1 MSREIDPIALQ
12 DELQQRIHRYLL
24 TALPISRR
32 FPGLRNQAEK
42 LINMPETVIKGPF
55 LEAIPDFPK
64 GLSLRELVE
73 KGVLHEGFAHLGSPV
88 FERPLHEHQEKSIR
102 QVVTEKKNIVVATGT
117 GSGKTECFLF
127 PLIDCLLKANLSGKP
142 GIRAIIVYPL
152 NALAN
157 DQLYQRLA
165 PILADKLADYGLT
178 VGRYTGQTRADM
190 SRRRIEEQLLGSDFI
205 KQLFP
210 KGIPQNWLLSRQEM
224 LETPPN
230 VLVTNYAML
239 EHLLLLPHNRPLFH
253 GVDLKFLVLDELHSY
268 AGTQATE
275 VAMLLRKLVNR
286 YAKDKDVRFVGTS
299 ASLSSEAGEEKKVAA
314 FASRLFHAPFEGPIK
329 AARQRHRLL
338 STAPH
343 ASEFSMPQWRKLKDL
358 LSRVREIKAPVEA
371 ITAWNKA
378 VISEEI
384 DLLVDDTQESL
395 PQALSKA
402 LGADP
407 AIQRLAE
414 ILATEG
420 SILVS
425 EVADRI
431 FGATGSNHDRQDAV
445 RAMVT
450 IGAYARETPEGYPL
464 LPARYHIFTKGVEDA
479 TIQLAPAT
487 VSKEHAINLRLTSEF
502 RDADTQTPRFRLL
515 TCRKC
520 GELYFEGWESTGRQM
535 IQPERGKGLK
545 RSVFWLRPKDSVVLA
560 DDEPD
565 TDTDTPSDSHNEH
578 ECFIHPELGKCC
590 DFLPEGEDE
599 SEWIKTWRAQMAKED
614 DDDKLSG
621 TARVTH
627 CHSCG
632 SVERT
637 EIITPFHPGDQALSA
652 TICDTLYEAIPKKQ
666 GGERY
671 PGEGRALLVFSDNR
685 QDAAFFAPSLQRSH
699 EEILMR
705 WRVVRDL
712 QKQDGKASLMD
723 IATSLGDEGLLRRG
737 FTDENGRPLMPEDA
751 GKHFKALLLGEFCT
765 PGGARSSL
773 EDLGIVEVRYT
784 MDLAELAERAGI
796 THGNGAEIVRFILDV
811 MRSNRAIKMPSG
823 ISAVND
829 FYWGHYAQPDRV
841 YRLQSEEH
849 RFNLLPQIRPYR
861 QPFSNRFVHVLRD
874 RLGIA
879 DWSALL
885 SNLWKVF
892 TEDTDSSG
900 MEHPTDGD
908 ATSLVLRPGI
918 LRLKL
923 GEDDAPVYRCTKCG
937 TRSRW
942 HLANQCLRW
951 KCSGVME
958 QIPVAEWNEE
968 IGRNHYQQLYRSKKP
983 IPTLLAREHTA
994 ALGADLKE
1002 KIESGFKKGELNL
1015 LSCSTTMEMGID
1027 LGDLSAVMLRNVPPG
1042 VANYQQRAGR
1052 AGRRGQGAPVS
1063 LTYAR
1068 NRRYDQTTFDEAQTF
1083 LRKPPRTP
1091 FVHLANERL
1100 LMRHQFS
1107 LLLSDYLQHNGLDQ
1121 HGLQIGQ
1128 LFGLARIGM
1137 NDGRLSTDHPTPF
1150 GLNEVA
1156 AFSLKLS
1163 KWADS
1168 ESSANALQ
1176 SASELHKKVIADLS
1190 DDESSRLVFDGQRLK
1205 SAFVELLSSVAD
1217 NFSNRYSFYWDRRD
1231 QAMNEGQPEVAS
1243 RNQNQALRLANQ
1255 QMINYLSKH
1264 GAIPTYSFPVDSIE
1278 LEVIDGSFGG
1288 QGGDDIELNRDARVG
1303 IVEYAP
1309 DSEVVA
1315 NGRVWISRG
1324 IDANPRAF
1332 MPTMHYKVC
1341 AQCRHIEQQPDRSL
1355 IPTACPACGTAL
1367 EGFPRRYIEPLSF
1380 VTSLKEK
1387 DGFEP
1392 GVRRIKPPPALE
1404 QMLIGNAAE
1413 SAFQSTDLTHV
1424 SMAYQDSRAGRM
1436 VVINQGR
1443 SNGFLKCNRCA
1454 ATQMKRKASQTLGAH
1469 DNPRTGKPCENNEA
1483 QDTSGSRSTTLDLA
1497 HTFFTDVLQIRTGLS
1512 IELPVE
1518 LPNGVSPFD
1527 FRDGVARTV
1536 VEAMRLGCVEIL
1548 SVPDGEVTA
1557 SFRWTGPGHLEIIL
1571 SDSVSGGA
1579 GYVGQVK
1586 NFGAKRLFSEAS
1598 RVLECPKHCTTGCSS
1613 CLRSYSNQFYW
1624 DKFRRDEAANYV
1636 TKVLS
1641 YKQDD
1646 PFLAMGAKQIQG
1658 ADFGPLLNQAVEI
1671 VWFSKR
1677 LGDFSG
1683 AISYEADAISSRE
1696 PHIQA
1701 LLPGAGHLREWLG
1714 TGKTVQVIASQIP
1727 DFTAFELPKARRF
1740 VEAFQEDLRTDRL
1753 KIAKIPPDALG
1764 GVLTPMAAL
1773 RLPGSLHWVG
1783 IHCLHGSPGLLD
1795 CSQFPEPLM
1804 CTEIPIGKLDEW
1816 LGKTQL
1822 VDTSTE
1828 KADNKL
1834 KRFLLEP
1841 HRKSTT
1847 ALKPVLDELLRD
1859 SPKVISIQDRYVVA
1873 KASNKNSLR
1882 DFLSL
1887 LADTFTASGSSAP
1900 SELRLI
1906 VGPVSPHGGTRERE
1920 EWRANLKEIK
1930 QWFCSHKFWSKV
1942 RFDEKLR
1949 ELSRGCERDYHD
1961 RLITAETPPAGKA
1974 KGKKVI
1980 IEMTGGID
1988 ILMDERETTRLFVCR
2003 FNNEI

>member
-32 FPGLRNQAEK
+32 FPSLRAQAEK
-42 LINMPETVIKGPF
+42 LINKPETVIKGPF

-64 GLSLRELVE
+64 GLSLKELVE
-73 KGVLHEGFAHLGSPV
+73 KGVLHEGFAQLGSPV

-165 PILADKLADYGLT
+165 PILADKLADYGLS

-190 SRRRIEEQLLGSDFI
+190 SRKKIDEQLLASDFI

-210 KGIPQNWLLSRQEM
+210 KGIPPNWLLSRQEM

-286 YAKDKDVRFVGTS
+286 YAKDKDVRCVGTS
-299 ASLSSEAGEEKKVAA
+299 ASLSSVAGEEKKVAA

-358 LSRVREIKAPVEA
+358 LSRVREIKAPAEA
-371 ITAWNKA
+371 ITAWNEA

-384 DLLVDDTQESL
+384 DLLVDNTQESL

-407 AIQRLAE
+407 GIQRLAE

-464 LPARYHIFTKGVEDA
+464 LPARYHIFTKGMEDA
-479 TIQLAPAT
+479 TIQLAPAA
-487 VSKEHAINLRLTSEF
+487 VSREHAINLRLNSEF
-502 RDADTQTPRFRLL
+502 HDVDTHAPRFRLL

-565 TDTDTPSDSHNEH
+565 SEADTPGAPHHEH
-578 ECFIHPELGKCC
+578 ECFIHPETGACC

-652 TICDTLYEAIPKKQ
+652 TICDGLYEAIPKKQ
-666 GGERY
+666 GCERY

-699 EEILMR
+699 EEILLR
-705 WRVVRDL
+705 WRVIREL
-712 QKQDGKASLMD
+712 RKHEGRAKLMD
-723 IATSLGDEGLLRRG
+723 VATALGDDGLLRKG
-737 FTDENGRPLMPEDA
+737 FTDENGRPLKPEDA
-751 GKHFKALLLGEFCT
+751 EKHFKALLLGEFCT

-773 EDLGIVEVRYT
+773 EDLGIVEVNYT
-784 MDLAELAERAGI
+784 MDLAELADRAGI
-796 THGNGAEIVRFILDV
+796 RHVHGADIVRFVLDV

-823 ISAVND
+823 ISAEND
-829 FYWGHYAQPDRV
+829 FYWGHYAQSDRV
-841 YRLQSEEH
+841 YRLQSDEH
-849 RFNLLPQIRPYR
+849 RFNLLPQIRPSG

-874 RLGIA
+874 RLGIVE
-879 DWSALL
+879 WSAML
-885 SNLWKVF
+885 SNLWRVLI
-892 TEDTDSSG
+892 EDTDSSG

-908 ATSLVLRPGI
+908 ATSLVLRPGT
-918 LRLKL
+918 LRLVL
-923 GEDDAPVYRCTKCG
+923 GPDEAPVYRCNKCG

-942 HLANQCLRW
+942 SLANQCLRW
-951 KCSGVME
+951 KCSGTME
-958 QIPVAEWNEE
+958 QIPLPEWTEE
-968 IGRNHYQQLYRSKKP
+968 IRRNHYQQLYRSKKP

-1002 KIESGFKKGELNL
+1002 RIESGFKKGELNL

-1068 NRRYDQTTFDEAQTF
+1068 NRRYDQTTFYEAQTF

-1091 FVHLANERL
+1091 FVHLANDRL

-1107 LLLSDYLQHNGLDQ
+1107 LLLSDYLQHNSLDQ

-1137 NDGRLSTDHPTPF
+1137 QDGRLSTEHPSPF
-1150 GLNEVA
+1150 GQNEVA
-1156 AFSLKLS
+1156 GFSSKLAAWS
-1163 KWADS
+1163 DS
-1168 ESSANALQ
+1168 EFSANALKA
-1176 SASELHKKVIADLS
+1176 ASDLHTKVISDLN
-1190 DDESSRLVFDGQRLK
+1190 EEEASRLVFDGQRLK
-1205 SAFVELLSSVAD
+1205 SAFVELLSGIAD
-1217 NFSNRYSFYWDRRD
+1217 NFSNRYSFYWGRRD
-1231 QAMNEGQPEVAS
+1231 QAMTDGQPEAAA
-1243 RNQNQALRLANQ
+1243 RNQNQCLRLANQ

-1278 LEVIDGSFGG
+1278 LEVIDGSSGN
-1288 QGGDDIELNRDARVG
+1288 QGGNDIELSRDARLG

-1324 IDANPRAF
+1324 IDSNPRAF

-1341 AQCRHIEQQPDRSL
+1341 GQCRHIEQQPDRSL
-1355 IPTACPACGTAL
+1355 IPVSCPACGAAFDGL
-1367 EGFPRRYIEPLSF
+1367 PRRYIEPLSF

-1392 GVRRIKPPPALE
+1392 GARRIKPPPALE
-1404 QMLIGNAAE
+1404 QMLIGNAPE
-1413 SAFQSTDLTHV
+1413 TAFQSTDLTHV

-1443 SNGFLKCNRCA
+1443 SNGFLKCNRCS
-1454 ATQMKRKASQTLGAH
+1454 ATQIKRKPSQVLGAH
-1469 DNPRTGKPCENNEA
+1469 ENPRTGKPCNSSESQEPSGA
-1483 QDTSGSRSTTLDLA
+1483 QFTNIDLA

-1512 IELPVE
+1512 IDLPGQ

-1527 FRDGVARTV
+1527 FRDEIARTV
-1536 VEAMRLGCVEIL
+1536 VEAMRLGCVELL

-1586 NFGAKRLFSEAS
+1586 RIGAKRLFSEAK
-1598 RVLECPKHCTTGCSS
+1598 RVLDCPKDCTTGCSS

-1624 DKFRRDEAANYV
+1624 DKFRRVEAASYIS
-1636 TKVLS
+1636 KVLS

-1646 PFLAMGAKQIQG
+1646 PFLATGAKQILS
-1658 ADFGPLLNQAVEI
+1658 ADFTSLLQQAVEV
-1671 VWFSKR
+1671 VWFSQR
-1677 LGDFSG
+1677 MGDFGG
-1683 AISYEADAISSRE
+1683 AIPYTEDAAASME
-1696 PHIQA
+1696 PPIHTLI
-1701 LLPGAGHLREWLG
+1701 PGARHLREWLG
-1714 TGKTVQVIASQIP
+1714 TGKTIQIVAAQIP
-1727 DFTAFELPKARRF
+1727 DFAAFELPKARRF
-1740 VEAFQEDLRTDRL
+1740 AEAFSEDLRTDRL
-1753 KIAKIPPDALG
+1753 KISKIPRELLAG
-1764 GVLTPMAAL
+1764 SMIPMAAL
-1773 RLPGSLHWVG
+1773 RLPGTLHWTG
-1783 IHCLHGSPGLLD
+1783 IHCMHGSPGLVD
-1795 CSQFPEPLM
+1795 CAQFPEPLM
-1804 CTEIPIGKLDEW
+1804 SAETPPGKIDEW
-1816 LGKTQL
+1816 LHSSKP
-1822 VDTSTE
+1822 VSISPE
-1828 KADNKL
+1828 KEDSRL

-1841 HRKSTT
+1841 QRKSTS
-1847 ALKPVLDELLRD
+1847 ALQPIMDELLRD
-1859 SPKVISIQDRYVVA
+1859 GPKVISIQDRYVVA

-1882 DFLSL
+1882 EFLSL
-1887 LADTFTASGSSAP
+1887 LADRYTASGSSAP
-1900 SELRLI
+1900 GELRLV
-1906 VGPVSPHGGTRERE
+1906 VGPVSPHGGSRERE

-1961 RLITAETPPAGKA
+1961 RLITGETPAAGKA
-1974 KGKKVI
+1974 KGKKVM

-2003 FNNEI
+2003 VNNES

>member
-12 DELQQRIHRYLL
+12 DELQQRIRRYLL

-32 FPGLRNQAEK
+32 FPELRAQAET
-42 LINMPETVIKGPF
+42 LINKPETVIKGPF

-64 GLSLRELVE
+64 GHSLKQLVDE
-73 KGVLHEGFAHLGSPV
+73 GVLHDGFSCLGSPV
-88 FERPLHEHQEKSIR
+88 FERPLHQHQEKAIR
-102 QVVTEKKNIVVATGT
+102 DVVTEKKNVVVATGT

-127 PLIDCLLKANLSGKP
+127 PLIDSLLKAKISGQP

-165 PILADKLADYGLT
+165 PILAGKLADYGLT

-190 SRRRIEEQLLGSDFI
+190 SRDQIAVQLLASDFI
-205 KQLFP
+205 KQIFP
-210 KGIPQNWLLSRQEM
+210 EGIPKNWLLSREEM
-224 LETPPN
+224 LESPPN

-268 AGTQATE
+268 SGTQATE
-275 VAMLLRKLVNR
+275 VAMLLRKLLNR
-286 YAKDKDVRFVGTS
+286 YAQGKDVRCIGTS
-299 ASLSSEAGEEKKVAA
+299 ASLSSEAEEGKKVAN
-314 FASRLFHAPFEGPIK
+314 FASRLFHAAFGPPITAK
-329 AARQRHRLL
+329 RQRHRLL
-338 STAPH
+338 SLVPH
-343 ASEFSMPQWRKLKDL
+343 ATGFTLLEWCKLKDL
-358 LSRVREIKAPVEA
+358 LARVREIASATDTIK
-371 ITAWNKA
+371 TWNES
-378 VISEEI
+378 VIDDEI
-384 DLLVDDTQESL
+384 DLLVDPAQESL

-407 AIQRLAE
+407 GIQKLAE

-425 EVADRI
+425 EVADRL
-431 FGATGSNHDRQDAV
+431 FGSTGTSHERQEAV

-450 IGAYARETPEGYPL
+450 LGAYARETTDGYPL
-464 LPARYHIFTKGVEDA
+464 LPARYHIFTKGMEDA
-479 TIQLAPAT
+479 TIQLAPAA
-487 VSKEHAINLRLTSEF
+487 VCREHAINLRLNSEF
-502 RDADTQTPRFRLL
+502 HDVDTHAPRFRLL

-560 DDEPD
+560 DDESD
-565 TDTDTPSDSHNEH
+565 SEADTPGAPHHEH
-578 ECFIHPELGKCC
+578 ECFIHPETGACC

-599 SEWIKTWRAQMAKED
+599 SEWIKTWRAQMAKKD
-614 DDDKLSG
+614 DDDELSG

-652 TICDTLYEAIPKKQ
+652 TICDGLYEAIPTKQ
-666 GGERY
+666 GCERY

-699 EEILMR
+699 EEILLR
-705 WRVVRDL
+705 WRVIREL
-712 QKQDGKASLMD
+712 RKHEGRAKLMD
-723 IATSLGDEGLLRRG
+723 VATALGDDGLLRKG
-737 FTDENGRPLMPEDA
+737 FTDENGRPLKPEDA
-751 GKHFKALLLGEFCT
+751 EKHFKALLLGEFCT

-773 EDLGIVEVRYT
+773 EDLGIVEVNYT

-796 THGNGAEIVRFILDV
+796 RHANGADIVRFVLDV

-823 ISAVND
+823 ISAEND
-829 FYWGHYAQPDRV
+829 FYWGHYAQSDRV
-841 YRLQSEEH
+841 YRLQSDEH
-849 RFNLLPQIRPYR
+849 RFNLLPQIRPNG
-861 QPFSNRFVHVLRD
+861 QPFSNRLVHVLRD
-874 RLGIA
+874 RLGIIE
-879 DWSALL
+879 WSALL
-885 SNLWKVF
+885 SNLWRLLM
-892 TEDTDSSG
+892 EDTDSSG

-908 ATSLVLRPGI
+908 ATSLVLRPGT
-918 LRLKL
+918 LRLVL
-923 GEDDAPVYRCTKCG
+923 GSDEAPVYRCSKCG

-942 HLANQCLRW
+942 SLANQCLRW
-951 KCSGVME
+951 KCSGTME
-958 QIPVAEWNEE
+958 QIPLPEWTEE
-968 IGRNHYQQLYRSKKP
+968 IKRNHYQQLYRSKKP

-1002 KIESGFKKGELNL
+1002 RIESGFKKGELNL

-1091 FVHLANERL
+1091 YVHLANERL

-1107 LLLSDYLQHNGLDQ
+1107 LLLSDYLQHNSLDQ

-1137 NDGRLSTDHPTPF
+1137 QDGRLSTEHPSPF
-1150 GLNEVA
+1150 GQNEVA
-1156 AFSLKLS
+1156 GFSSKLAA
-1163 KWADS
+1163 WADS
-1168 ESSANALQ
+1168 EFSANALKA
-1176 SASELHKKVIADLS
+1176 ASDLHTKVISDLN
-1190 DDESSRLVFDGQRLK
+1190 EEEASRLVFDGQRLK
-1205 SAFVELLSSVAD
+1205 SAFVELLSGIAD
-1217 NFSNRYSFYWDRRD
+1217 NFSSRYSFYWERRD
-1231 QAMNEGQPEVAS
+1231 QAMNDGQPEGAA

-1288 QGGDDIELNRDARVG
+1288 QGGDDIELSRDARLG

-1324 IDANPRAF
+1324 IDVNPRAF
-1332 MPTMHYKVC
+1332 MPTMHYKIC
-1341 AQCRHIEQQPDRSL
+1341 AGCRHIEQQDDRAL
-1355 IPTACPACGTAL
+1355 IPAACPACGAKLGGGT
-1367 EGFPRRYIEPLSF
+1367 RQYKEPLSF

-1392 GVRRIKPPPALE
+1392 GTRRMKPPPALE
-1404 QMLIGNAAE
+1404 QMLIGNAPE
-1413 SAFQSTDLTHV
+1413 TAFQSTDLMHV

-1454 ATQMKRKASQTLGAH
+1454 ATQMKRMPSQILGAH
-1469 DNPRTGKPCENNEA
+1469 DNPRTGKPCDSGEPKGTRGA
-1483 QDTSGSRSTTLDLA
+1483 QFTTIDLA

-1512 IELPVE
+1512 IKVPGP
-1518 LPNGVSPFD
+1518 LPNGVISD
-1527 FRDGVARTV
+1527 EIARTV
-1536 VEAMRLGCVEIL
+1536 VEAIRLGCVELL

-1586 NFGAKRLFSEAS
+1586 RIGAKRLFSEAK
-1598 RVLECPKHCTTGCSS
+1598 RVLDCPKDCTTGCSS
-1613 CLRSYSNQFYW
+1613 CLRSYSNQFHW

-1636 TKVLS
+1636 SKVLS

-1646 PFLAMGAKQIQG
+1646 PLLAMGAKQIQR
-1658 ADFGPLLNQAVEI
+1658 ADFGSLVNQAVEI

-1683 AISYEADAISSRE
+1683 VISYEADSTSSKE

-1714 TGKTVQVIASQIP
+1714 TGKTVQVIAAQIP

-1740 VEAFQEDLRTDRL
+1740 VEAFQEDLRTNRL
-1753 KIAKIPPDALG
+1753 KIAKILPDTLS

-1773 RLPGSLHWVG
+1773 RLPGSLNWVG

-1795 CSQFPEPLM
+1795 CSKFPEPLM

-1816 LGKTQL
+1816 LGKTQS

-1828 KADNKL
+1828 KADNKI

-1847 ALKPVLDELLRD
+1847 ALEPILDELVRD
-1859 SPKVISIQDRYVVA
+1859 MPKVISIQDRYMVS

-1882 DFLSL
+1882 EFLSL
-1887 LADTFTASGSSAP
+1887 LADRFAASASGAP
-1900 SELRLI
+1900 RELRLV
-1906 VGPVSPHGGTRERE
+1906 VGPISPHGGPRERE
-1920 EWRANLKEIK
+1920 EWQANLKEIK
-1930 QWFCSHKFWSKV
+1930 QWLKSHKFWSKIGYNEE
-1942 RFDEKLR
+1942 F
-1949 ELSRGCERDYHD
+1949 RGLNRSSSRDYHD
-1961 RLITAETPPAGKA
+1961 RVITAETSATGRA
-1974 KGKKVI
+1974 KGEKVI

-2003 FNNEI
+2003 VNNES